1 MLVTVYVHLQLH
13 RVLLPEDESRKRS
26 VRKSIAFFL
35 HPDNDVLIECV
46 DGSNKYPPVLAA
58 ENAIKRAKVNYW
70 NTATGVNIAQYGSLH
85 ASAYFYT
92 LIEICQRY
100 IERW

>member
-1 MLVTVYVHLQLH
+1 MLDTVYLHLQPH

-70 NTATGVNIAQYGSLH
+70 NTATGVNVAQYDNLL
-85 ASAYFYT
+85 YT
-92 LIEICQRY
+92 LVLIFTHWLKFARDI
-100 IERW
+100 